1 MKGWVGWA
9 FTTALGLVTLQ
20 ALATR
25 EAPGRIGDL
34 LTDANKIVQ
43 RVLDPDVAA
52 IPDLSA
58 GRAGSIAGGVAGGR
72 RTTTGPGKTLGTATK
87 TTTPR
92 LPVPGQQHAV

>member
-1 MKGWVGWA
+1 MKGWVAWA

-52 IPDLSA
+52 IPDLAA
-58 GRAGSIAGGVAGGR
+58 GRAGSIVGGVAGGR
-72 RTTTGPGKTLGTATK
+72 RTTTGPGEKLKVPTT

>member
-1 MKGWVGWA
+1 MKGWVAWA

-34 LTDANKIVQ
+34 LTDANRIVQ

-52 IPDLSA
+52 IPDLA
-58 GRAGSIAGGVAGGR
+58 TGIVGGIP
-72 RTTTGPGKTLGTATK
+72 TTTGPGKQLGTRTK

>member
-1 MKGWVGWA
+1 MKGWVAWA

-52 IPDLSA
+52 IPDLA
-58 GRAGSIAGGVAGGR
+58 AARAGSI
-72 RTTTGPGKTLGTATK
+72 GPGEKLKVPTT

>member
-1 MKGWVGWA
+1 MKGWVAWA

-25 EAPGRIGDL
+25 DAPGRIGDL

-58 GRAGSIAGGVAGGR
+58 SRATSTS
-72 RTTTGPGKTLGTATK
+72 TTTGPGQTLGTPTTK
-87 TTTPR
+87 TKTPR